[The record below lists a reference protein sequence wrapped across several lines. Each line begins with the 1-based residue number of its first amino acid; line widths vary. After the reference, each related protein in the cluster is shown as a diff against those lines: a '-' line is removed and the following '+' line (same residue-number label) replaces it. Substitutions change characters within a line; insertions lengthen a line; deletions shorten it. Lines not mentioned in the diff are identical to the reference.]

1 MHPTTAKVGYE
12 PIRGYVLR
20 KRLGA
25 GGYGEVWL
33 ADAPGGLQ
41 KAVKLIYGTV
51 DESHAASELKSLERV
66 RTASHPFLLS
76 LERIE
81 VIEGQVIIVTEL
93 AEGSLHDRFEQ
104 YRRKGEPGIP
114 RANLLEMLRDT
125 ADALD
130 FLAQKHSLQHLD
142 VKPGNLLLIADR
154 IKVADF
160 GLVKNLH
167 DQTQSLVGGLTP
179 TYSAPEIF
187 DGRPDYRSDQYSL
200 AIVYMEMLTGHLPF
214 RGKTTAELARQHIN
228 QAPAL
233 EALPPADRAVV
244 ARALSKNPLD
254 RFPTCR
260 SFVEQLQKTRGAVIP
275 QLASTTESK
284 ETVSDSERS
293 STSEYI
299 KTATNPA
306 FNGQQEFVER
316 LDLSAIQ
323 QSWVAPHSVF
333 IGAGGIGCKALRVLR
348 TLLNR
353 NCDCRFVADDHGWLA
368 IDTTPETLND
378 ISNEANA
385 DFLPGR
391 HAIQLPIYKPA
402 SYRNADPDLFVP
414 LSRRWLYNIPK
425 SLSTEGVRPLAILS
439 LLYHF
444 RPLKAKLH
452 SELATLIQKH
462 QRDEECQEP
471 LRVYLLSSLHGGTGS
486 GLLCELGFLVRQV
499 MRELNFS
506 DYRFCSVVTAATT
519 TNPGVA
525 HLGSAAAIS
534 CLSELD
540 FLMSPENEI
549 APLYY
554 TDRNSGTAMSK
565 PFDWVTL
572 VDGGLHGDRREAE
585 KATCSLANV
594 VLVDS
599 QTMMGA
605 ALSENRTAGSA
616 SSSVWLRTS
625 CADEFN
631 LSSPV
636 TFQSLARWCC
646 NQSLQTASEYM
657 SGPKGI
663 ASRANEHSPTQT
675 ILPTVSGDIPLTQ
688 QASEEITR
696 RLLQDLSVAQSS
708 WRLDELASTEQGDT
722 LLAKWAKRLSNSQ
735 QIVEKQL
742 EEDLSVWKESL
753 SKIVHMRFYNW
764 KQVEQIQLNV
774 VEGILDYCDNET
786 EALATMFA
794 PFGELL
800 GSPSQMRD
808 KAVDYLRHF
817 AEQLVRLLSAFQSKG
832 KELSGR
838 LQSWCKSIDAEKTFN
853 EAACN
858 INVASLPSK
867 LQLLANRTRAVLE
880 STLHQEVQLAVQAA
894 SDSVTF
900 GTGQLA
906 PIAPDHVTLRHMLTL
921 AQDLVLRFSHE
932 LGLDPSDFD
941 SEEQHSVDAITP
953 TELAEYAPSI
963 AQLGGS
969 VFRFAV
975 APEEQSEALAGVLSA
990 RRLTETTTIVT
1001 CETSMGTYV
1010 ACEGHQLVVPQM
1022 IATLWRPTPAT
1033 LQLAE
1038 RIRTRVDV
1046 DWPSASELLETNI
1059 SVQPLG
1065 SPNESGSAPII
1076 LQSNASGL
1084 QNPTTQL
1091 NQD

>member
-1 MHPTTAKVGYE
+1 MQPTTAKVGYE
-12 PIRGYVLR
+12 PIRGYTLR

-51 DESHAASELKSLERV
+51 DESHAASELKSLERI

-81 VIEGQVIIVTEL
+81 VVDGQVIIVTEL

-114 RANLLEMLRDT
+114 RAALLEMLRDT

-228 QAPAL
+228 QAPSL

-244 ARALSKNPLD
+244 YRALSKNPLD

-275 QLASTTESK
+275 QLTPSPENKESS
-284 ETVSDSERS
+284 SDSERS

-306 FNGQQEFVER
+306 FNGQQEFCGR
-316 LDLSAIQ
+316 LDLSEIK

-333 IGAGGIGCKALRVLR
+333 IGVGGIGCKALRVLR
-348 TLLNR
+348 KLLND
-353 NCDCRFVADDHGWLA
+353 NCDCRFVAEDHGWLA
-368 IDTTPETLND
+368 IDTTPETLNE
-378 ISNEANA
+378 ISNESAA
-385 DFLPGR
+385 DHVPGR
-391 HAIQLPIYKPA
+391 HAIQLPIFKP
-402 SYRNADPDLFVP
+402 SNYRNAAPDLFVP

-425 SLSTEGVRPLAILS
+425 SLSTEGVRPLAILT
-439 LLYHF
+439 LLHHF
-444 RPLKAKLH
+444 HPLKEKLR
-452 SELATLIQKH
+452 SELAALIQKH
-462 QRDEECQEP
+462 QLDEECQEP
-471 LRVYLLSSLHGGTGS
+471 LRIYLLSSLHGGTGS
-486 GLLCELGFLVRQV
+486 GLMCELGFLVRQL
-499 MRELNFS
+499 MRELNYS
-506 DYRFCSVVTAATT
+506 NYRFCSVVTAATVA
-519 TNPGVA
+519 NAGVA
-525 HLGSAAAIS
+525 HLGSAAAVS

-549 APLYY
+549 PPLFY
-554 TDRNSGTAMSK
+554 TDRNSGTSNSR

-572 VDGGLHGDRREAE
+572 VDGGLHGDRREADR
-585 KATCSLANV
+585 AVLSLANV
-594 VLVDS
+594 VMVDS
-599 QTMMGA
+599 QTIIGA
-605 ALSENRTAGSA
+605 ALSESRTAENA
-616 SSSVWLRTS
+616 SSSVWLRTA
-625 CADEFN
+625 CADAFN

-636 TFQSLARWCC
+636 TLQSLARWCC
-646 NQSLQTASEYM
+646 NQSLQSAAEYM
-657 SGPKGI
+657 CGPKGI
-663 ASRANEHSPTQT
+663 ANSSTEHAATPTISPTS
-675 ILPTVSGDIPLTQ
+675 SGDIPLTK

-696 RLLQDLSVAQSS
+696 RLLQDLAVVESS
-708 WRLDELASTEQGDT
+708 WRLDELATTEQGDT
-722 LLAKWAKRLSNSQ
+722 LLAKWAKRLSNGERT
-735 QIVEKQL
+735 IEKQL
-742 EEDLSVWKESL
+742 EEDIAVWKESL

-786 EALATMFA
+786 EALALMFE
-794 PFGELL
+794 PFADLL
-800 GSPSQMRD
+800 GSPDQMQK
-808 KAVDYLRHF
+808 KAIDYLRLF
-817 AEQLVRLLSAFQSKG
+817 AEQLVLLLGAFQSKG

-838 LQSWCKSIDAEKTFN
+838 LQSWCKSIDAEKTLN
-853 EAACN
+853 EAAWN

-867 LQLLANRTRAVLE
+867 MQLLANRTRAVLE
-880 STLHQEVQLAVQAA
+880 STLHQETQSVVQSA
-894 SDSVTF
+894 SDSIAMRNGKLTP
-900 GTGQLA
+900 LA
-906 PIAPDHVTLRHMLTL
+906 EEHVTLRHMLSL
-921 AQDLVLRFSHE
+921 AQDLVVRFSKE
-932 LGLDPSDFD
+932 LGLEPSDFESD
-941 SEEQHSVDAITP
+941 QEHSANAINLM
-953 TELAEYAPSI
+953 ELSEYAPSL
-963 AQLGGS
+963 ANSGGS
-969 VFRFAV
+969 VCRFAIV
-975 APEEQSEALAGVLSA
+975 PAEQSDALESVLSA
-990 RRLTETTTIVT
+990 RRLRETTTIVP
-1001 CETSMGTYV
+1001 CDTSLGTYV
-1010 ACEGHQLVVPQM
+1010 ACEGHQLAIPQI

-1046 DWPSASELLETNI
+1046 DWPSASELLESNV

-1065 SPNESGSAPII
+1065 QPDATDIPPII
-1076 LQSNASGL
+1076 LQSGNTGPI
-1084 QNPTTQL
+1084 NGTMQL
-1091 NQD
+1091 NDD